1 MANRNFVVHNGLT
14 VGAFSV
20 DATTGDITTSGN
32 LTVLGT
38 TTTAQETVTIAEVN
52 TGNLTVSGNLTVG
65 NYPVVLDDIIVGQNT
80 SGTSS
85 GVFHLKL
92 NSSSINNSYDIIAS
106 KDFDV
111 YVDGIRQKPLIR
123 DISPT
128 LPWLEYSL
136 ATTNLNKSFKVVNS
150 GSLKGNLVLY
160 TIPALG
166 ATISTVLRSRSSGE
180 QTTGSSTKFSG
191 ITIALGD

>member
-14 VGAFSV
+14 VGAFTV

-52 TGNLTVSGNLTVG
+52 AGNLTVAGSIVVG
-65 NYPVVLDDIIVGQNT
+65 NYPVVLDDIIVRALGDVSAQN
-80 SGTSS
+80 
-85 GVFHLKL
+85 VYHLKL
-92 NSSSINNSYDIIAS
+92 NGVSINNTYDVVAS

-111 YVDGIRQKPLIR
+111 FVDGIRQRPLIR

-128 LPWLEYSL
+128 LPWLEYSI
-136 ATTNLNKSFKVVNS
+136 ATSNLNRSFRVVNS
-150 GSLKGNLVLY
+150 GALKGNLVLY
-160 TIPALG
+160 NVPLPG
-166 ATISTVLRSRSSGE
+166 VTISTVLRSKSSGE
-180 QTTGSSTKFSG
+180 QTIGSTTKFSG
-191 ITIALGD
+191 LTIALGD